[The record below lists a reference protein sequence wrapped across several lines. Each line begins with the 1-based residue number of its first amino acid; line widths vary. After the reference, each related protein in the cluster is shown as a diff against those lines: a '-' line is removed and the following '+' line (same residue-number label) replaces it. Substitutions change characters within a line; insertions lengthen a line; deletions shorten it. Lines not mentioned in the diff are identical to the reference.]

1 MEASERPDFK
11 SQGPRIQKLTNQV
24 HLRQTKQEPRVG
36 NTHSGMELCR
46 AGCHGYRTQRS
57 RSLKSAVQHLGKK
70 GVVNKNHLAGNN
82 GHYPRRVV
90 KRDSGESHQSVHL
103 EPVNSLEEQKYF
115 HGAFFCSL
123 GKRNQTVSLIHSA
136 GNLPWL
142 TGKYTTS
149 HTKTPCGHLSWQK

>member
-1 MEASERPDFK
+1 M
-11 SQGPRIQKLTNQV
+11 
-24 HLRQTKQEPRVG
+24 HLRQTKQEPRAG

-103 EPVNSLEEQKYF
+103 EPVSSLEEQKYF

-149 HTKTPCGHLSWQK
+149 HTQKLLVAVYLDKNNNKSRIIFIIPDWLW